1 MNALDDLYTKLPHA
15 GDMRLL
21 DQVLEWDRDRI
32 QCMTESHRSANNP
45 LRQDGG
51 LSVVHAVEYAAQ
63 AAAIHG
69 VLSSELEGGQVLLL
83 AAVRD
88 LELAVTR
95 LDRLQAP
102 LQVSAGLEARSG
114 ANAIYR
120 FRLYS
125 DGGCCAR
132 GAITL
137 MQRRKAQA

>member
-32 QCMTESHRSANNP
+32 QCMTDSHRSTTNP
-45 LRQDGG
+45 LRQDGR
-51 LSVVHAVEYAAQ
+51 LSAVNAVEYAAQ

-69 VLSSELEGGQVLLL
+69 VLCSELEGGQVLLL
-83 AAVRD
+83 AAVHD
-88 LELAVTR
+88 LEFEVPR
-95 LDRLQAP
+95 LDGLKAP
-102 LQVSAGLEARSG
+102 LQVSVGLEARSG

-120 FRLYS
+120 FRLDS

-137 MQRRKAQA
+137 MQRREARA

>member
-1 MNALDDLYTKLPHA
+1 MNRLDDLYTKLPHT

-21 DQVLEWDRDRI
+21 DQVLEWDHDRI
-32 QCMTESHRSANNP
+32 QCMTVSHRSATNP

-51 LSVVHAVEYAAQ
+51 LSAVHAVEYAAQ

-88 LELAVTR
+88 LELNVTR
-95 LDRLQAP
+95 LDRLQTP
-102 LQVSAGLEARSG
+102 LQVNAGLEARSG

-120 FRLYS
+120 FRLDS

-137 MQRRKAQA
+137 MQRREARA